1 MSETINNMKKLIK
14 KLLRENLESNNNIK
28 DILIKRIPFLKE
40 YNIFKHPR
48 DEKRLEAQRVVY
60 NENVTMMMGDE
71 IIKFPQLNISSEIIY
86 YPHKINDNTFHK
98 FIIKNQFHTMQPKEM
113 DDLTFRVFIIA
124 MKGLNETLSYNKEIM
139 VKNNEEIPKNELDR
153 IINDINRT
161 LFKIEEFTQKHYIDL
176 F

>member
-1 MSETINNMKKLIK
+1 MKKLIK

-153 IINDINRT
+153 IINDMNRT
-161 LFKIEEFTQKHYIDL
+161 LFKIEEFTQKYYIDL